1 MSDLDQLREVGRL
14 VRQPA
19 FEELLETRR
28 RRTRRL
34 RLATAS
40 AVAAAV
46 VVAVGALAVTG
57 GNVRTER
64 PPVAPSPSPT
74 PEERFQIP
82 AGQQTIVPDIRAG
95 DVHGFDVLA
104 TVTNSQ
110 AAHRDDSE
118 LSATVTIHAA
128 DSLSTYCRAT
138 PDLWF
143 FYDIGDGGGGYGRCS
158 PRADTTLPP
167 GVDID
172 ELGGPPSSPE
182 PRTVRMWIARRPAA
196 FLECQASGAGD
207 CPSLADV
214 PPVISPDAEFGFR
227 IYQHQAPAVLRLLED
242 AGNGEPFDLAALSSV
257 DGTAWLLDRAVVA
270 GPDAERLAFALPASD
285 RDHLVDVYAGI
296 SPHLERCRT
305 QHADELPDIAST
317 DSHVYQA
324 AFDKICG
331 ADLRLVVDGSAVGPD
346 KDPQAS
352 GHYQELGARL
362 SPGIDHQVAVEVVR
376 GDPRNIQY
384 AVVVRT
390 RTELP

>member
-19 FEELLETRR
+19 FEELLDTRR
-28 RRTRRL
+28 HRTRRS
-34 RLATAS
+34 RIATAS

-46 VVAVGALAVTG
+46 AVAVGALAVTG

-82 AGQQTIVPDIRAG
+82 AGQQTIVPDIRPG
-95 DVHGFDVLA
+95 DVRGFEALA

-110 AAHRDDSE
+110 PQHRDDSE
-118 LSATVTIHAA
+118 LSATVTIDGP
-128 DSLSTYCRAT
+128 DSLATYCRART
-138 PDLWF
+138 DLWF
-143 FYDIGDGGGGYGRCS
+143 VYDIGDGGGGYGRCS
-158 PRADTTLPP
+158 PGADTTLAP
-167 GVDID
+167 GDLD
-172 ELGGPPSSPE
+172 EMAWPRGRPE
-182 PRTVRMWIARRPAA
+182 PRTVRMWIARSPAT
-196 FLECQASGAGD
+196 FLECPANPSGD
-207 CPSLADV
+207 CPLLVDV
-214 PPVISPDAEFGFR
+214 PPVISPDAQFGFR
-227 IYQHQAPAVLRLLED
+227 IYQHHAPAVLRLLED

-270 GPDAERLAFALPASD
+270 GPAAERLALELPASD

-296 SPHLERCRT
+296 GPHLERCRT

-331 ADLRLVVDGSAVGPD
+331 ADLRLVVDGRPVGPD
-346 KDPQAS
+346 KDPHAS

-362 SPGIDHQVAVEVVR
+362 SPGDDHQVVVEVVR